1 MIRIRRQIL
10 VVDNDLATCQSIRE
24 GLRDSLTEVCCITS
38 AVEALTSYMKQDYCL
53 VILDIQLDDID
64 SMELL
69 KTMRC
74 TNHTPILVLT
84 APLTSEE
91 IITLLNAGA
100 DTYLEKPLNIEVCVA
115 QANALMRLY
124 IDSDINHEQHQPL
137 IRGAELIV
145 SPRYRQ
151 VMVDGKPLE
160 LSRKEFDLLHCLAA
174 YPGQVFSRGQIY
186 SHIWDDEPTVAV
198 DEAVKSL
205 IKKLRKK
212 LATVDKDYIQNMRG
226 VGYKFVLPD

>member
-1 MIRIRRQIL
+1 
-10 VVDNDLATCQSIRE
+10 
-24 GLRDSLTEVCCITS
+24 
-38 AVEALTSYMKQDYCL
+38 
-53 VILDIQLDDID
+53 
-64 SMELL
+64 MELL

-137 IRGAELIV
+137 IRGAELII

-151 VMVDGKPLE
+151 VMVDGKPLG

-174 YPGQVFSRGQIY
+174 YPGQVFSREQIY
-186 SHIWDDEPTVAV
+186 SHIRSMVISNPRRTNGLGFPIRRRPRWYSGCSTGMQRDSPP
-198 DEAVKSL
+198 
-205 IKKLRKK
+205 RK
-212 LATVDKDYIQNMRG
+212 
-226 VGYKFVLPD
+226 

>member
-1 MIRIRRQIL
+1 MIRIKKQIL

-100 DTYLEKPLNIEVCVA
+100 DTYRKTAEYRGLCCTGK
-115 QANALMRLY
+115 RLDA
-124 IDSDINHEQHQPL
+124 I
-137 IRGAELIV
+137 
-145 SPRYRQ
+145 
-151 VMVDGKPLE
+151 
-160 LSRKEFDLLHCLAA
+160 
-174 YPGQVFSRGQIY
+174 IY
-186 SHIWDDEPTVAV
+186 
-198 DEAVKSL
+198 
-205 IKKLRKK
+205 
-212 LATVDKDYIQNMRG
+212 
-226 VGYKFVLPD
+226 

>member
-1 MIRIRRQIL
+1 
-10 VVDNDLATCQSIRE
+10 
-24 GLRDSLTEVCCITS
+24 
-38 AVEALTSYMKQDYCL
+38 
-53 VILDIQLDDID
+53 
-64 SMELL
+64 
-69 KTMRC
+69 
-74 TNHTPILVLT
+74 
-84 APLTSEE
+84 
-91 IITLLNAGA
+91 
-100 DTYLEKPLNIEVCVA
+100 
-115 QANALMRLY
+115 
-124 IDSDINHEQHQPL
+124 
-137 IRGAELIV
+137 
-145 SPRYRQ
+145 
-151 VMVDGKPLE
+151 MVDGKPLE